1 MTDREQMSPKKRTRP
16 GDADREEGSGSEARE
31 WSQTGFSGKPEF
43 CQTDYKRGFEAEGRA
58 LQKKPRGV
66 KVQTEETGTSMGSGG
81 RRRDKIWK
89 FAPSKGSVHRNC
101 SDSI

>member
-1 MTDREQMSPKKRTRP
+1 MSPKKRTRP

-43 CQTDYKRGFEAEGRA
+43 CQTDYRRGFEAEGMA

-66 KVQTEETGTSMGSGG
+66 KVQTEETGTSLCSRG
-81 RRRDKIWK
+81 RRRDKTGNLHPVG
-89 FAPSKGSVHRNC
+89 AGSTGLVMTVYEGEA
-101 SDSI
+101 